1 MDLALI
7 TGASSGLGLALARE
21 HASRGGDL
29 IITARREGPLLEAK
43 GEIERSFGV
52 KVRAIV
58 QDLAAPGAAETLYLK
73 VKAQNLSP
81 TILINNAGVGCC
93 GPFDSLPLDEVL
105 DLVYLNVV
113 SLTSLTR
120 LFLPELERSGG
131 RILNIAS
138 VAALVPGP
146 YMAPYYA
153 SKAFVDSLSQ
163 ALWLE
168 ERGRRVS
175 VTSCLPGPMRT
186 GFVKASRLADSKV
199 SSLFTASAQK
209 VASKAY
215 AAMLKGRRSLMPGV
229 PLWMKAGLR
238 LAPLLP
244 SSLVLSIMGTLQG
257 PKGK

>member
-1 MDLALI
+1 MELALV

-29 IITARREGPLLEAK
+29 IITARREGPLMEAK
-43 GEIERSFGV
+43 GELERSFGV
-52 KVRAIV
+52 KVHAIP

-73 VKAQNLSP
+73 VKARNLAPS
-81 TILINNAGVGCC
+81 ILINNAGVGCC
-93 GPFDSLPLDEVL
+93 GPFCSLPLDEL
-105 DLVYLNVV
+105 LGLVYLDVV
-113 SLTSLTR
+113 SLVSLTR
-120 LFLPELERSGG
+120 LFLPEMERSGG

-168 ERGRRVS
+168 ERGKRVS

-186 GFVKASRLADSKV
+186 GFVKASRLKDSKV
-199 SSLFTASAQK
+199 SALFTASAQE

-215 AAMLKGRRSLMPGV
+215 AAMMRGARSLMPGV
-229 PLWMKAGLR
+229 PLWMRAALR

-244 SSLVLSIMGTLQG
+244 SSLVLSIMGALQG
-257 PKGK
+257 PRGQ